1 MSPSL
6 ALIKKKKKIN
16 YLILSTAP
24 LYEFSR
30 ASHFFY
36 LQNPRHLPQDVSI
49 NRHA

>member
-6 ALIKKKKKIN
+6 ALIKKKKVKN

-30 ASHFFY
+30 ASHFFLSSESKTSTTRRKY
-36 LQNPRHLPQDVSI
+36 K
-49 NRHA
+49 